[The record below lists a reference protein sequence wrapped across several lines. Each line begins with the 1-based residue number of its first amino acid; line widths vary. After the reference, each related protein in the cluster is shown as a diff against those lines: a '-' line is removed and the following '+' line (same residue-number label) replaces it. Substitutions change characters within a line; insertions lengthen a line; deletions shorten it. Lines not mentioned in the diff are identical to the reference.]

1 MITLSWVHAK
11 LIIFFLNF
19 MSSTANRVIK
29 NTGFLYAKMGIT
41 MFISLYTT
49 RLILNSLG
57 ASDFGI
63 FNIVGGAIAML
74 GFLNAAMA
82 SATQRFMSYSE
93 GEGNKEKQKS
103 IFNVSFVLHLGIS
116 FVVGIALLIAGYFF
130 FNGILNIPDD
140 RIFAAKVV
148 YGSLIVSTM
157 FTVMTVPYDAAM
169 NAHENMKYYAIVG
182 VFESFLKLGVAFA
195 CVYTTLDKLIVYGA
209 LMACIPLITLTIM
222 RVYCHRHYEECLIAP
237 RTYWN
242 KELMKEMTTFAGWNF
257 VVSISNVFTQN
268 GLSVVLNSFWGTS
281 LNAAQGVGNQLCGQ
295 LQTFSNTMLKAVNPV
310 IAKSEGEK
318 DRYLMLQVAMKSC
331 KFSYLL
337 IIFFAIPA
345 IMEMPYIMR
354 LWLHNVPQWAVLFC
368 QLQLLR
374 TIIEMLTISL
384 GNAIAAQGNISSYS
398 KKASILN
405 ILPLILTYLLF
416 KYHFEPYWMYI
427 AWITC
432 WSIIGGGLKL
442 FYCKKLCGL
451 SYRTY
456 FKIVFTPCFLATA
469 ITFIAGYI
477 VSHILTESIFRL
489 FIVCAS
495 TSLSF
500 LIMGWTCVLTNE
512 EKNIIIQL
520 ALKISST
527 LKHKL
532 L

>member
-1 MITLSWVHAK
+1 
-11 LIIFFLNF
+11 
-19 MSSTANRVIK
+19 
-29 NTGFLYAKMGIT
+29 
-41 MFISLYTT
+41 
-49 RLILNSLG
+49 
-57 ASDFGI
+57 
-63 FNIVGGAIAML
+63 
-74 GFLNAAMA
+74 
-82 SATQRFMSYSE
+82 
-93 GEGNKEKQKS
+93 
-103 IFNVSFVLHLGIS
+103 
-116 FVVGIALLIAGYFF
+116 
-130 FNGILNIPDD
+130 
-140 RIFAAKVV
+140 
-148 YGSLIVSTM
+148 
-157 FTVMTVPYDAAM
+157 
-169 NAHENMKYYAIVG
+169 MKYYAIVG